1 MKKVI
6 ILLNVLVFFLLAAP
20 ALAIAFP
27 ELAND
32 IYVQDISAVLTDED
46 EEELRRLGSG
56 LEEATTAQIAVM
68 VIPSLEGEPI
78 ENYALEALRHYG
90 IGSKEN
96 NNGVLLVVSTGDR
109 EIYITT
115 GYGLEGA
122 LPDGKVGQIL
132 DDYAVPYLKKDQF
145 DQGIRNTYTALYH
158 EVTAEYSQN
167 AEAAAPQTG
176 ASQVPAY
183 EPREKWPL
191 HRVII
196 AIVIGIWIV
205 VALFGDGAGRGNGK
219 KSRSG
224 SSHGQSRSSSSRKS
238 SRGSGSLRRG
248 GGGSGGG
255 GGAKR
260 KF

>member
-1 MKKVI
+1 MTRKI
-6 ILLNVLVFFLLAAP
+6 ILLSALWSFLLAAP
-20 ALAIAFP
+20 VIAIEFP
-27 ELAND
+27 ELTND
-32 IYVQDISAVLTDED
+32 IYVQDISDVLSDED
-46 EEELRRLGSG
+46 EEELRLLGKS
-56 LEEATTAQIAVM
+56 LEDATTAQIAVM
-68 VIPSLEGEPI
+68 TIPSLAGEPI
-78 ENYALEALRHYG
+78 ESYALEALRHYG
-90 IGSKEN
+90 IGTEEE
-96 NNGVLLVVSTGDR
+96 NNGVLVVVSTGDR

-145 DQGIRNTYTALYH
+145 DQGIMNTYKALYH
-158 EVTAEYSQN
+158 EVTAEYSQD
-167 AEAAAPQTG
+167 AEAVAPQSG
-176 ASQVPAY
+176 SSEIPAY

-196 AIVIGIWIV
+196 AIVIGILIV
-205 VALFGDGAGRGNGK
+205 IFLFKGDAGGGSGK

-224 SSHGQSRSSSSRKS
+224 RSSSRSRSNSFSKSSGSSSRKG
-238 SRGSGSLRRG
+238 R
-248 GGGSGGG
+248 GGSGGG